1 MHLLKSLY
9 NSKRFYYKR
18 EISEKYISSLTN
30 KPKLSSMNDDVNKKK
45 TNRFWKKKKNYD
57 DDDERKLNPI

>member
-45 TNRFWKKKKNYD
+45 TNRF
-57 DDDERKLNPI
+57 